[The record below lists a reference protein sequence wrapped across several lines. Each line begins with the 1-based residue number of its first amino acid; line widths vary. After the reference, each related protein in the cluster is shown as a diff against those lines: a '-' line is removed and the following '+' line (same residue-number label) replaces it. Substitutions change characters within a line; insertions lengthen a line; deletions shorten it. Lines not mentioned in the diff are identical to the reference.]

1 MGHFSIARSQGKDD
15 LSWWD
20 LKSVMPL
27 LSKPG
32 YAARLKSDPA
42 RGGEAV
48 VMTEN
53 VRSYH
58 DILLRVEAPYSSALN
73 LPGLALGRRE

>member
-1 MGHFSIARSQGKDD
+1 M
-15 LSWWD
+15 
-20 LKSVMPL
+20 KSVLPL
-27 LSKPG
+27 LSRPE
-32 YAARLKSDPA
+32 YAQRLKSGPA

-58 DILLRVEAPYSSALN
+58 DILARLEPPYEA
-73 LPGLALGRRE
+73 GLALPRLRLGKAD